1 MTLNHKLDK
10 AVEMLSYGSLTI
22 LTGAGLSLG
31 SGIPVYR
38 GPDGHYTEATMRLA
52 SRKGFLESPDDAWDY
67 YESRRELFFDA
78 VPNAGHIAL
87 DGLQK
92 LRNATI
98 ITQNIDRLHQKAGS
112 TVIDIHGDLFID
124 RCSECNYRVECLGKS
139 ARVCECGARLRPAVV
154 LFDECFDEDAFG
166 RVAHHIESADTILVV
181 GTSLYI
187 PVYRGLISTARMYG
201 ANVISVNPEPEARA
215 HVNLTEGADVLP
227 CLFSRVKQNRLLAEQ
242 IPLRV

>member
-1 MTLNHKLDK
+1 MSQTIDK

-38 GPDGHYTEATMRLA
+38 GPDGHYTETTMRLA

-67 YESRRELFFDA
+67 YESRRELFSNA

-87 DGLQK
+87 DQIQR
-92 LRNATI
+92 LRKATM

-124 RCSECNYRVECLGKS
+124 RCSECNYRVECFGKS

-166 RVAHHIESADTILVV
+166 QVTHAIQSADTILVV

-201 ANVISVNPEPEARA
+201 ANVISVNPEPDTQA
-215 HVNLTEGADVLP
+215 HVNLLEGADVLP
-227 CLFSRVKQNRLLAEQ
+227 ILSDRLIQLHRV
-242 IPLRV
+242 P